1 MLTAMGDVMREAYKR
16 NWITTRDGNI
26 AVRKKGSDTIY
37 LTPSGVRKVLI
48 CPEMMVRMK
57 MGEEVIFSSNLNLS
71 PTGEWDMHYRI
82 LKEVKT
88 TTASVHLHPP
98 SIVAAMYAG
107 WNLQEMVQP
116 FPEVFRYT
124 RVGHNV
130 AAWDALSEELASHT
144 YNNLGIEDG
153 VRKYDIVG
161 QKNHGVTAVGKDPWE
176 AFEHI
181 ERVEHIC
188 QIVLASGMKPPE
200 ENNGRFKKFNLFVRR

>member
-57 MGEEVIFSSNLNLS
+57 MGKEVVFSSNLNLS

-82 LKEVKT
+82 LKEAKT

-144 YNNLGIEDG
+144 YNNLGIEEG

-188 QIVLASGMKPPE
+188 QIVLASGVRPPE
-200 ENNGRFKKFNLFVRR
+200 KEDGKRKKFNLFI

>member
-57 MGEEVIFSSNLNLS
+57 MGEEVVFSSNLNLS

-82 LKEVKT
+82 LKEAKT

-144 YNNLGIEDG
+144 YSNLGIEDG

-200 ENNGRFKKFNLFVRR
+200 EDNGRFKKFNLFVRR

>member
-1 MLTAMGDVMREAYKR
+1 
-16 NWITTRDGNI
+16 
-26 AVRKKGSDTIY
+26 
-37 LTPSGVRKVLI
+37 
-48 CPEMMVRMK
+48 
-57 MGEEVIFSSNLNLS
+57 
-71 PTGEWDMHYRI
+71 
-82 LKEVKT
+82 
-88 TTASVHLHPP
+88 
-98 SIVAAMYAG
+98 
-107 WNLQEMVQP
+107 MVQP

-144 YNNLGIEDG
+144 YSNLGIEDG

-200 ENNGRFKKFNLFVRR
+200 EDNGRFKKFNLFVRR